1 MAGGDNIEGGKQVVS
16 ALHSIPFGNII
27 GGPLAACVHA
37 QAEASQTTLNFIRGF
52 TMADS
57 GIDVD
62 GAEPVTVTFSFVM
75 NGVPTLMTLPLMTLV
90 PIPYMRIEHVN
101 LSFTADITA
110 CSNEKME
117 ARYASEGYKRTEEN
131 EKSVSVQSKMGIHVR
146 ATTSDMP
153 SGMARMLDFFAN
165 NLIIQ
170 EALTAQEVSDM
181 RLEAARQRAIRR
193 NDEAEKAR
201 IEAQQA
207 QEKARREAQE
217 KARREEQ
224 EKRQLHRQIA
234 LLIRDL
240 KYKKETEEARRLYEE
255 RQAKLAEAAKEAR
268 NKRLEQLKESAGRTS
283 SLLGGKVRPGGRGKG
298 TTLGVYVSQTVKE
311 QVKELQEK
319 LKHQQEEEE
328 RQRQAEEAKKQEAE
342 KPSAPQDQSAGSTS
356 SATSG
361 RVYPN
366 GKGSFMGD
374 SSGSSS
380 TGSNTSTGSSGR
392 VYPNGKGAF
401 MDASSGSSSTGS
413 STSSGTSGRVYPNR
427 RGTILDTPN
436 DSSSS
441 STPTRAY
448 PSGKGA
454 FMDSSSSSSTSS
466 GSSSATGSSSSSSTP
481 TRAYP
486 SGKGA
491 FMDSSSTSST
501 SPGSSSAT
509 GSSSSSST
517 PTRAYPSGKGAFM
530 DSSNSSSTTGSSS
543 SGTSSGSST
552 VGSSSSSSTPN
563 RAYPKGK
570 GAYLG
575 ASARSYLAGMG
586 AAAAPK
592 AGSDDKDAKP
602 TEPQQTDAQQVQ
614 AKKLAEQMRL
624 QGKKIMVGRNVRRKK

>member
-117 ARYASEGYKRTEEN
+117 ARYASEGYKRTEES

-170 EALTAQEVSDM
+170 ETLTAQEVSDM

-224 EKRQLHRQIA
+224 EKRQLHQQIA

-298 TTLGVYVSQTVKE
+298 TTLGVYFSQTAKE
-311 QVKELQEK
+311 QLKELQEK
-319 LKHQQEEEE
+319 FKHQQEEEE
-328 RQRQAEEAKKQEAE
+328 RRRQAEEAKKQKAE
-342 KPSAPQDQSAGSTS
+342 KPSAPHDQSAGSTS
-356 SATSG
+356 SATPG

-366 GKGSFMGD
+366 GKGSFMG
-374 SSGSSS
+374 
-380 TGSNTSTGSSGR
+380 
-392 VYPNGKGAF
+392 
-401 MDASSGSSSTGS
+401 ASSGSSSTGS
-413 STSSGTSGRVYPNR
+413 STSTGTPGRVYPNGKGSFMGASSGSSSTGSGTSSGTSGRAYPNR

-436 DSSSS
+436 DTSPS

-448 PSGKGA
+448 PNGKGA
-454 FMDSSSSSSTSS
+454 FMDTSNNSSTASSSSP
-466 GSSSATGSSSSSSTP
+466 SSTP
-481 TRAYP
+481 T
-486 SGKGA
+486 
-491 FMDSSSTSST
+491 
-501 SPGSSSAT
+501 
-509 GSSSSSST
+509 
-517 PTRAYPSGKGAFM
+517 
-530 DSSNSSSTTGSSS
+530 
-543 SGTSSGSST
+543 
-552 VGSSSSSSTPN
+552 

-602 TEPQQTDAQQVQ
+602 AESQQSESRPTRAQ
-614 AKKLAEQMRL
+614 LLRGQMPSL
-624 QGKKIMVGRNVRRKK
+624 GKKAINIRSLRKKK

>member
-1 MAGGDNIEGGKQVVS
+1 MAGGDNREGGKQVVS

-90 PIPYMRIEHVN
+90 PIPYMRIEHIN

-170 EALTAQEVSDM
+170 ETLTAQEVSDM

-298 TTLGVYVSQTVKE
+298 TTLGVYASQTVKE

-328 RQRQAEEAKKQEAE
+328 RRRQAEEAKKQETE
-342 KPSAPQDQSAGSTS
+342 KPSTPQDQSAGSTS

-366 GKGSFMGD
+366 GKGSYMGA

-380 TGSNTSTGSSGR
+380 TGSSTSTGSSGR
-392 VYPNGKGAF
+392 VYPNGKGSF
-401 MDASSGSSSTGS
+401 MGASSGSSSTGS

-454 FMDSSSSSSTSS
+454 FMDSSS
-466 GSSSATGSSSSSSTP
+466 
-481 TRAYP
+481 
-486 SGKGA
+486 
-491 FMDSSSTSST
+491 TSST
-501 SPGSSSAT
+501 SLGSSSAT

-586 AAAAPK
+586 AAAASK

-614 AKKLAEQMRL
+614 AKKLVEQMRL
-624 QGKKIMVGRNVRRKK
+624 QGKKIMVGRNIRRKK

>member
-117 ARYASEGYKRTEEN
+117 ARYASEGYKRTEES

-170 EALTAQEVSDM
+170 ETLTAQEVSDM

-207 QEKARREAQE
+207 QQAQEKARREAQE

-224 EKRQLHRQIA
+224 EKRQLHQQIA

-298 TTLGVYVSQTVKE
+298 STLGVYVSQTVKE

-328 RQRQAEEAKKQEAE
+328 RRRQAEEAKKQEAE

-356 SATSG
+356 SATPG

-366 GKGSFMGD
+366 GKGSFMG
-374 SSGSSS
+374 
-380 TGSNTSTGSSGR
+380 
-392 VYPNGKGAF
+392 
-401 MDASSGSSSTGS
+401 ASSGSSSTGS
-413 STSSGTSGRVYPNR
+413 STSSGTPGRAYPNR

-436 DSSSS
+436 DTSSS

-448 PSGKGA
+448 PNGKGA
-454 FMDSSSSSSTSS
+454 FMDTSNSSSTAS
-466 GSSSATGSSSSSSTP
+466 SSSSSSTP

-491 FMDSSSTSST
+491 FMDT
-501 SPGSSSAT
+501 
-509 GSSSSSST
+509 
-517 PTRAYPSGKGAFM
+517 
-530 DSSNSSSTTGSSS
+530 SNSSSTTGSSS

-602 TEPQQTDAQQVQ
+602 AESQQSESRPTRAQ
-614 AKKLAEQMRL
+614 LLRGQMPSL
-624 QGKKIMVGRNVRRKK
+624 GKKAINIRSLRKKK

>member
-117 ARYASEGYKRTEEN
+117 ARYASEGYKRTEES

-170 EALTAQEVSDM
+170 ETLTAQEVSDM

-224 EKRQLHRQIA
+224 EKRQLHQQIA

-283 SLLGGKVRPGGRGKG
+283 SLLGGNVRPGGRGKG
-298 TTLGVYVSQTVKE
+298 TTLGVYFSQTAKE

-319 LKHQQEEEE
+319 FKQQQEEEE
-328 RQRQAEEAKKQEAE
+328 RRRQAEEAKKQEAE
-342 KPSAPQDQSAGSTS
+342 KPSIPQDQSAGSTS
-356 SATSG
+356 SATPG

-366 GKGSFMGD
+366 GKGSFMG
-374 SSGSSS
+374 
-380 TGSNTSTGSSGR
+380 
-392 VYPNGKGAF
+392 
-401 MDASSGSSSTGS
+401 ASSGSSSTGS
-413 STSSGTSGRVYPNR
+413 STSSGTSGRAYPNR

-436 DSSSS
+436 DTSSS

-448 PSGKGA
+448 PNGKGA
-454 FMDSSSSSSTSS
+454 FMDTSNSSSTAS
-466 GSSSATGSSSSSSTP
+466 SSSSSSTP

-491 FMDSSSTSST
+491 FMDT
-501 SPGSSSAT
+501 
-509 GSSSSSST
+509 
-517 PTRAYPSGKGAFM
+517 
-530 DSSNSSSTTGSSS
+530 SNSSSTTGSSS

-552 VGSSSSSSTPN
+552 VGSSSSSSTPT

-592 AGSDDKDAKP
+592 AGSDDKDTKP
-602 TEPQQTDAQQVQ
+602 AESQQSESRPTRAQ
-614 AKKLAEQMRL
+614 LLRGQMPSL
-624 QGKKIMVGRNVRRKK
+624 GKKAINIRSLRKKK

>member
-90 PIPYMRIEHVN
+90 PIPYMRIEHIN

-117 ARYASEGYKRTEEN
+117 ARYASEGYKRTEES

-170 EALTAQEVSDM
+170 ETLTAQEVSDM

-240 KYKKETEEARRLYEE
+240 KYKKETEEARRLDEE
-255 RQAKLAEAAKEAR
+255 RLAKLAEAAKEAR
-268 NKRLEQLKESAGRTS
+268 NKRLEQLKESPGRTS

-356 SATSG
+356 SATSS

-366 GKGSFMGD
+366 GKGSFMG
-374 SSGSSS
+374 
-380 TGSNTSTGSSGR
+380 
-392 VYPNGKGAF
+392 A
-401 MDASSGSSSTGS
+401 STGS

-454 FMDSSSSSSTSS
+454 FMDSSSTSSTSS
-466 GSSSATGSSSSSSTP
+466 GSSSTTGSSSSSSTP
-481 TRAYP
+481 N
-486 SGKGA
+486 
-491 FMDSSSTSST
+491 
-501 SPGSSSAT
+501 
-509 GSSSSSST
+509 
-517 PTRAYPSGKGAFM
+517 RAYPSGKGAFM

-552 VGSSSSSSTPN
+552 VGSSSSSSTPT

-602 TEPQQTDAQQVQ
+602 TESQQSESRPTRAQ
-614 AKKLAEQMRL
+614 LLRGQMPSL
-624 QGKKIMVGRNVRRKK
+624 GKKAINIRSLRKKK

>member
-16 ALHSIPFGNII
+16 ALHSMPFGNII

-117 ARYASEGYKRTEEN
+117 ARYASEGYKRTEES

-170 EALTAQEVSDM
+170 ETLTAQEVSDM

-240 KYKKETEEARRLYEE
+240 KYKKETEEARRLNEE

-328 RQRQAEEAKKQEAE
+328 RRRQAEEAKKQETE
-342 KPSAPQDQSAGSTS
+342 KPSTPQDQSAGSTS

-366 GKGSFMGD
+366 GKGSYMGA

-380 TGSNTSTGSSGR
+380 TGSSTSTGSSGR
-392 VYPNGKGAF
+392 VYPNGKGSF
-401 MDASSGSSSTGS
+401 MGASSGSSSTGS

-436 DSSSS
+436 DTSSS

-448 PSGKGA
+448 PNGKGA
-454 FMDSSSSSSTSS
+454 FMDTSNSSSTAS
-466 GSSSATGSSSSSSTP
+466 SSSSSSTP
-481 TRAYP
+481 NRAYP
-486 SGKGA
+486 NGKGA
-491 FMDSSSTSST
+491 FMDT
-501 SPGSSSAT
+501 
-509 GSSSSSST
+509 
-517 PTRAYPSGKGAFM
+517 
-530 DSSNSSSTTGSSS
+530 SNSSSTASSS
-543 SGTSSGSST
+543 SP
-552 VGSSSSSSTPN
+552 SSTPN

-586 AAAAPK
+586 AAAASK

-614 AKKLAEQMRL
+614 AKKLVEQMRL

>member
-90 PIPYMRIEHVN
+90 PIPYMRIEHIN

-117 ARYASEGYKRTEEN
+117 ARYASEGYKRTEES

-170 EALTAQEVSDM
+170 ETLTAQEVSDM

-240 KYKKETEEARRLYEE
+240 KYKKETEEA
-255 RQAKLAEAAKEAR
+255 
-268 NKRLEQLKESAGRTS
+268 
-283 SLLGGKVRPGGRGKG
+283 
-298 TTLGVYVSQTVKE
+298 
-311 QVKELQEK
+311 
-319 LKHQQEEEE
+319 
-328 RQRQAEEAKKQEAE
+328 
-342 KPSAPQDQSAGSTS
+342 SAPQDQSAGSTSSATPGRVYPNGKGSYMGASSGSSSTGSTS

-374 SSGSSS
+374 
-380 TGSNTSTGSSGR
+380 
-392 VYPNGKGAF
+392 
-401 MDASSGSSSTGS
+401 SSGSSSTGS

-454 FMDSSSSSSTSS
+454 FMDSSSTSSTAS
-466 GSSSATGSSSSSSTP
+466 SSSSSSTP

-486 SGKGA
+486 KGKGA
-491 FMDSSSTSST
+491 FMDTSNSSSTAS
-501 SPGSSSAT
+501 
-509 GSSSSSST
+509 SSSSSST
-517 PTRAYPSGKGAFM
+517 PT
-530 DSSNSSSTTGSSS
+530 
-543 SGTSSGSST
+543 
-552 VGSSSSSSTPN
+552 

-586 AAAAPK
+586 AAAASK
-592 AGSDDKDAKP
+592 AGSDDKDAKSAESQQNESQP
-602 TEPQQTDAQQVQ
+602 TRAQ
-614 AKKLAEQMRL
+614 LLRGQMPSL
-624 QGKKIMVGRNVRRKK
+624 GKKAINIRSLRKKK

>member
-117 ARYASEGYKRTEEN
+117 ARYASEGYKRTEES

-170 EALTAQEVSDM
+170 ETLTAQEVSDM

-224 EKRQLHRQIA
+224 EKRQLHQQIA

-328 RQRQAEEAKKQEAE
+328 RRRQAEEAKKQEAE

-356 SATSG
+356 SATPG

-366 GKGSFMGD
+366 GKGSFMG
-374 SSGSSS
+374 
-380 TGSNTSTGSSGR
+380 
-392 VYPNGKGAF
+392 
-401 MDASSGSSSTGS
+401 ASSGSSSTGS
-413 STSSGTSGRVYPNR
+413 STSTGTSGRAYPNR

-436 DSSSS
+436 DTSSS

-448 PSGKGA
+448 PNGKGA
-454 FMDSSSSSSTSS
+454 FMDTSNSSSTAS
-466 GSSSATGSSSSSSTP
+466 SSSSSSTP

-486 SGKGA
+486 NGKGA
-491 FMDSSSTSST
+491 FMDT
-501 SPGSSSAT
+501 
-509 GSSSSSST
+509 
-517 PTRAYPSGKGAFM
+517 
-530 DSSNSSSTTGSSS
+530 SNSSSTASSS
-543 SGTSSGSST
+543 SP
-552 VGSSSSSSTPN
+552 SSTPT

-602 TEPQQTDAQQVQ
+602 AESQQSESRPTRAQ
-614 AKKLAEQMRL
+614 LLRGQMPSL
-624 QGKKIMVGRNVRRKK
+624 GKKAINIRSLRKKK

>member
-117 ARYASEGYKRTEEN
+117 ARYASEGYKRTEES

-170 EALTAQEVSDM
+170 ETLTAQEVSDM

-224 EKRQLHRQIA
+224 EKRQLHQQIA

-298 TTLGVYVSQTVKE
+298 TTLGVYFSQTAKE

-319 LKHQQEEEE
+319 FKQQQEEEE
-328 RQRQAEEAKKQEAE
+328 RRRQAEEAKKQETE
-342 KPSAPQDQSAGSTS
+342 KPSTPQDQSAGSTS
-356 SATSG
+356 SATPG

-366 GKGSFMGD
+366 GKGSFMG
-374 SSGSSS
+374 
-380 TGSNTSTGSSGR
+380 
-392 VYPNGKGAF
+392 
-401 MDASSGSSSTGS
+401 ASSGSSSTGS
-413 STSSGTSGRVYPNR
+413 STSSGTWGRAYPNR

-436 DSSSS
+436 DTSSS
-441 STPTRAY
+441 STPTRAYPNGKGAFMDTSNSSSTASSSSPSSTPNRAY

-454 FMDSSSSSSTSS
+454 FMDTSN
-466 GSSSATGSSSSSSTP
+466 SSSAT
-481 TRAYP
+481 
-486 SGKGA
+486 
-491 FMDSSSTSST
+491 
-501 SPGSSSAT
+501 
-509 GSSSSSST
+509 
-517 PTRAYPSGKGAFM
+517 
-530 DSSNSSSTTGSSS
+530 
-543 SGTSSGSST
+543 
-552 VGSSSSSSTPN
+552 GSSSSSSTPN

-592 AGSDDKDAKP
+592 TGSDDKDAKP
-602 TEPQQTDAQQVQ
+602 AESQQSESRPTRAQ
-614 AKKLAEQMRL
+614 LLRGQMPSL
-624 QGKKIMVGRNVRRKK
+624 GKKAINIRSLRKKK

>member
-117 ARYASEGYKRTEEN
+117 ARYASEGYKRTEES

-170 EALTAQEVSDM
+170 ETLTAQEVSDM

-224 EKRQLHRQIA
+224 EKRQLHQQIA

-298 TTLGVYVSQTVKE
+298 TTLGVYFSQTAKE

-319 LKHQQEEEE
+319 FKQQQEEEE
-328 RQRQAEEAKKQEAE
+328 RRRQAEEAKKQEAE
-342 KPSAPQDQSAGSTS
+342 KPSTPQDQSAGSTS
-356 SATSG
+356 SATPG

-366 GKGSFMGD
+366 GKGSFMG
-374 SSGSSS
+374 
-380 TGSNTSTGSSGR
+380 
-392 VYPNGKGAF
+392 
-401 MDASSGSSSTGS
+401 ASSGSSSTGS
-413 STSSGTSGRVYPNR
+413 STSSGTPGRAYPNR

-436 DSSSS
+436 DTSSS

-448 PSGKGA
+448 PNGKGA
-454 FMDSSSSSSTSS
+454 FMDTSNSSSTSS
-466 GSSSATGSSSSSSTP
+466 SSSSSSTP

-486 SGKGA
+486 NGKGA
-491 FMDSSSTSST
+491 FMDT
-501 SPGSSSAT
+501 
-509 GSSSSSST
+509 
-517 PTRAYPSGKGAFM
+517 
-530 DSSNSSSTTGSSS
+530 SNSSSTA
-543 SGTSSGSST
+543 SGSSP
-552 VGSSSSSSTPN
+552 SSTPN

-602 TEPQQTDAQQVQ
+602 AESQQSESRPTRAQ
-614 AKKLAEQMRL
+614 LLRGQMPSL
-624 QGKKIMVGRNVRRKK
+624 GKKAINIRSLRKKK

>member
-37 QAEASQTTLNFIRGF
+37 QVEASQTTLNFIRGF

-90 PIPYMRIEHVN
+90 PIPYMRIEHIN

-117 ARYASEGYKRTEEN
+117 ARYASEGYKRTEES

-170 EALTAQEVSDM
+170 ETLTAQEVSDM

-298 TTLGVYVSQTVKE
+298 TTLGVYASQTVKE

-328 RQRQAEEAKKQEAE
+328 RRRQAEEAKKQETE
-342 KPSAPQDQSAGSTS
+342 KPSTPQDQSAGSTS

-366 GKGSFMGD
+366 GKGSYMG
-374 SSGSSS
+374 
-380 TGSNTSTGSSGR
+380 
-392 VYPNGKGAF
+392 
-401 MDASSGSSSTGS
+401 ASSGSSSTGS

-454 FMDSSSSSSTSS
+454 FMDSSS
-466 GSSSATGSSSSSSTP
+466 
-481 TRAYP
+481 
-486 SGKGA
+486 
-491 FMDSSSTSST
+491 TSST
-501 SPGSSSAT
+501 SLGSSSAT

-586 AAAAPK
+586 AAAASK

-614 AKKLAEQMRL
+614 AKKLVEQMRL

>member
-117 ARYASEGYKRTEEN
+117 ARYASEGYKRTEER
-131 EKSVSVQSKMGIHVR
+131 EKSVSVQSNMGMHVR

-170 EALTAQEVSDM
+170 ETLTAQEVSDM

-224 EKRQLHRQIA
+224 EKRQLHQQIA

-298 TTLGVYVSQTVKE
+298 STLGVYVSQTVKE

-328 RQRQAEEAKKQEAE
+328 RRRQAEEAKKQEAE

-356 SATSG
+356 SATPG
-361 RVYPN
+361 R
-366 GKGSFMGD
+366 
-374 SSGSSS
+374 
-380 TGSNTSTGSSGR
+380 
-392 VYPNGKGAF
+392 A
-401 MDASSGSSSTGS
+401 
-413 STSSGTSGRVYPNR
+413 YPNR

-436 DSSSS
+436 DTSSS

-448 PSGKGA
+448 PNGKGA
-454 FMDSSSSSSTSS
+454 FMDTSNSSSTAS
-466 GSSSATGSSSSSSTP
+466 SSSSSSTP
-481 TRAYP
+481 T
-486 SGKGA
+486 
-491 FMDSSSTSST
+491 
-501 SPGSSSAT
+501 
-509 GSSSSSST
+509 
-517 PTRAYPSGKGAFM
+517 
-530 DSSNSSSTTGSSS
+530 
-543 SGTSSGSST
+543 
-552 VGSSSSSSTPN
+552 

-602 TEPQQTDAQQVQ
+602 AESQQSESRPTRAQ
-614 AKKLAEQMRL
+614 LLRGQMPSL
-624 QGKKIMVGRNVRRKK
+624 GKKAINIRSLRKKK

>member
-110 CSNEKME
+110 CSDEKME
-117 ARYASEGYKRTEEN
+117 ARYASEGYKRTEES

-170 EALTAQEVSDM
+170 ETLTAQEVSDM

-224 EKRQLHRQIA
+224 EKRQQRQQIA

-328 RQRQAEEAKKQEAE
+328 RRRQAEEAKKQEAE

-356 SATSG
+356 SATPG

-366 GKGSFMGD
+366 GKGSFMG
-374 SSGSSS
+374 
-380 TGSNTSTGSSGR
+380 
-392 VYPNGKGAF
+392 
-401 MDASSGSSSTGS
+401 ASSGSSSTGS
-413 STSSGTSGRVYPNR
+413 STSSGTPGRAYPNR

-436 DSSSS
+436 DTSSS
-441 STPTRAY
+441 STPTRAYPNGKGAFMDTSNSSSTASSSSPSSTPNRAY

-454 FMDSSSSSSTSS
+454 FMDT
-466 GSSSATGSSSSSSTP
+466 
-481 TRAYP
+481 
-486 SGKGA
+486 
-491 FMDSSSTSST
+491 
-501 SPGSSSAT
+501 
-509 GSSSSSST
+509 
-517 PTRAYPSGKGAFM
+517 
-530 DSSNSSSTTGSSS
+530 SNSSSTMGSSS

-552 VGSSSSSSTPN
+552 VGSSSPSSTPT

-602 TEPQQTDAQQVQ
+602 AESQQSESRPTRAQ
-614 AKKLAEQMRL
+614 LLRGQMPSL
-624 QGKKIMVGRNVRRKK
+624 GKKAINIRSLRKKK

>member
-90 PIPYMRIEHVN
+90 PIPYMRIEHIN

-117 ARYASEGYKRTEEN
+117 ARYASEGYKRTEES

-170 EALTAQEVSDM
+170 ETLTAQEVSDM

-240 KYKKETEEARRLYEE
+240 KYKKETEEA
-255 RQAKLAEAAKEAR
+255 
-268 NKRLEQLKESAGRTS
+268 
-283 SLLGGKVRPGGRGKG
+283 
-298 TTLGVYVSQTVKE
+298 
-311 QVKELQEK
+311 
-319 LKHQQEEEE
+319 
-328 RQRQAEEAKKQEAE
+328 
-342 KPSAPQDQSAGSTS
+342 SAPQDQSAGSTS
-356 SATSG
+356 SATPGRVYPNGKGSFMGASGGSSSTGSSTSTGTPGRVYPNGKGSFMGDSSGSSSTGSSTSTGSSG

-380 TGSNTSTGSSGR
+380 TGSSTSTVSSGRVYPNGKGSYMGASSGSSSTGSSTSTGSSGR
-392 VYPNGKGAF
+392 VYPNGKGSF
-401 MDASSGSSSTGS
+401 MGASSGSSSTGS

-427 RGTILDTPN
+427 RGTIQDTPN

-448 PSGKGA
+448 PNGKGA
-454 FMDSSSSSSTSS
+454 FMDTSNSSSTAS
-466 GSSSATGSSSSSSTP
+466 SSSSSSTP
-481 TRAYP
+481 T
-486 SGKGA
+486 
-491 FMDSSSTSST
+491 
-501 SPGSSSAT
+501 
-509 GSSSSSST
+509 
-517 PTRAYPSGKGAFM
+517 
-530 DSSNSSSTTGSSS
+530 
-543 SGTSSGSST
+543 
-552 VGSSSSSSTPN
+552 

-602 TEPQQTDAQQVQ
+602 TESQQSESRPTRAQ
-614 AKKLAEQMRL
+614 LLRGQMPSL
-624 QGKKIMVGRNVRRKK
+624 GKKAINIRSLRKKK

>member
-90 PIPYMRIEHVN
+90 PIPYMRIEHIN

-170 EALTAQEVSDM
+170 ETLTAQEVSDM

-240 KYKKETEEARRLYEE
+240 KYKKETEEARRLDEE

-268 NKRLEQLKESAGRTS
+268 NKRLEQLKESTGRTS

-298 TTLGVYVSQTVKE
+298 TTLGVYASQTLKE

-328 RQRQAEEAKKQEAE
+328 RRRQAEEAKKQEAE
-342 KPSAPQDQSAGSTS
+342 KPSTPHDQSAGSTS
-356 SATSG
+356 SATPG

-366 GKGSFMGD
+366 GKGSFMG
-374 SSGSSS
+374 
-380 TGSNTSTGSSGR
+380 
-392 VYPNGKGAF
+392 
-401 MDASSGSSSTGS
+401 ASSGSSSTGS
-413 STSSGTSGRVYPNR
+413 STSTGTSGRVYPNR

-441 STPTRAY
+441 STPN
-448 PSGKGA
+448 
-454 FMDSSSSSSTSS
+454 
-466 GSSSATGSSSSSSTP
+466 
-481 TRAYP
+481 RAYP

-501 SPGSSSAT
+501 SSGSSSTT

-517 PTRAYPSGKGAFM
+517 PTRAYPKGKGAFM
-530 DSSNSSSTTGSSS
+530 DSSSSSSTTGRSS

-586 AAAAPK
+586 AAAASK

-602 TEPQQTDAQQVQ
+602 AESQQSESQPTRAQ
-614 AKKLAEQMRL
+614 LLRGQMPSL
-624 QGKKIMVGRNVRRKK
+624 GKKAINIRSLRKKK

>member
-75 NGVPTLMTLPLMTLV
+75 NGVPTLMTLPLMSLV

-117 ARYASEGYKRTEEN
+117 ARYASEGYKRTEES

-170 EALTAQEVSDM
+170 ETLTAQEVSDM

-224 EKRQLHRQIA
+224 EMRQLHRQIA

-240 KYKKETEEARRLYEE
+240 KYKKETEEARRLDEE
-255 RQAKLAEAAKEAR
+255 RQAKLAEADKEAR

-328 RQRQAEEAKKQEAE
+328 RRRQTEEAKKQEAE
-342 KPSAPQDQSAGSTS
+342 KPSTPQDQSAGSTS
-356 SATSG
+356 SATPG

-366 GKGSFMGD
+366 GKGSFMG
-374 SSGSSS
+374 
-380 TGSNTSTGSSGR
+380 
-392 VYPNGKGAF
+392 
-401 MDASSGSSSTGS
+401 ASSGSSSTGS
-413 STSSGTSGRVYPNR
+413 STSSGTPGRVYPNGKGSFMGASSGSSSTGRSTSSGTPGRVYPNR

-436 DSSSS
+436 DTSSS

-448 PSGKGA
+448 PNGKGA
-454 FMDSSSSSSTSS
+454 FMDTSNSSSTAS
-466 GSSSATGSSSSSSTP
+466 SSSSSSTP
-481 TRAYP
+481 T
-486 SGKGA
+486 
-491 FMDSSSTSST
+491 
-501 SPGSSSAT
+501 
-509 GSSSSSST
+509 
-517 PTRAYPSGKGAFM
+517 
-530 DSSNSSSTTGSSS
+530 
-543 SGTSSGSST
+543 
-552 VGSSSSSSTPN
+552 

-586 AAAAPK
+586 AAAASK
-592 AGSDDKDAKP
+592 AGSDDKDTKP

-614 AKKLAEQMRL
+614 AKKLVEQMRL

>member
-117 ARYASEGYKRTEEN
+117 ARYASEGYKRTEES

-170 EALTAQEVSDM
+170 ETLTAQEVSDM

-224 EKRQLHRQIA
+224 EKRQLHQQIA

-298 TTLGVYVSQTVKE
+298 TTLGAYVSQTVKE

-319 LKHQQEEEE
+319 FKHQQEEEE
-328 RQRQAEEAKKQEAE
+328 RRRQAEEAKKQEAE
-342 KPSAPQDQSAGSTS
+342 TPSAPQDQSAGSTS
-356 SATSG
+356 SATPG

-366 GKGSFMGD
+366 GKGSFMG
-374 SSGSSS
+374 
-380 TGSNTSTGSSGR
+380 
-392 VYPNGKGAF
+392 
-401 MDASSGSSSTGS
+401 ASSGSSSTGS
-413 STSSGTSGRVYPNR
+413 STSSGTSGRAYPNR

-436 DSSSS
+436 DTSSS

-448 PSGKGA
+448 PNGKGA
-454 FMDSSSSSSTSS
+454 FMDTSNSSSTASSSSSSSTS
-466 GSSSATGSSSSSSTP
+466 

-486 SGKGA
+486 NGKGA
-491 FMDSSSTSST
+491 FMDT
-501 SPGSSSAT
+501 
-509 GSSSSSST
+509 
-517 PTRAYPSGKGAFM
+517 
-530 DSSNSSSTTGSSS
+530 SNSSSTTGSSS

-602 TEPQQTDAQQVQ
+602 AESQQSESRPTRAQLQRG
-614 AKKLAEQMRL
+614 QMPSL
-624 QGKKIMVGRNVRRKK
+624 GKKAINIRSLRKKK

>member
-117 ARYASEGYKRTEEN
+117 ARYASEGYKRTEES

-170 EALTAQEVSDM
+170 ETLTAQEVSDM

-240 KYKKETEEARRLYEE
+240 KYKKETEEA
-255 RQAKLAEAAKEAR
+255 
-268 NKRLEQLKESAGRTS
+268 
-283 SLLGGKVRPGGRGKG
+283 
-298 TTLGVYVSQTVKE
+298 
-311 QVKELQEK
+311 
-319 LKHQQEEEE
+319 
-328 RQRQAEEAKKQEAE
+328 
-342 KPSAPQDQSAGSTS
+342 SAPQDQSAGSTS
-356 SATSG
+356 SATPGRVYPNDKGFFMGASGGSSSTGSSTSTGTPG

-380 TGSNTSTGSSGR
+380 TGSSTSTGSSSRVYPNGKGSYMGASSGSSSTGSSTSTGSSGR
-392 VYPNGKGAF
+392 VYPNGKGSF
-401 MDASSGSSSTGS
+401 MGASSGSSSTGS
-413 STSSGTSGRVYPNR
+413 STSTGTPGRVYPNR
-427 RGTILDTPN
+427 RGTILGTPN
-436 DSSSS
+436 D
-441 STPTRAY
+441 
-448 PSGKGA
+448 
-454 FMDSSSSSSTSS
+454 
-466 GSSSATGSSSSSSTP
+466 SSSSSTP

-501 SPGSSSAT
+501 SSGSSSTT

-517 PTRAYPSGKGAFM
+517 PTRAYPRGKGAFM
-530 DSSNSSSTTGSSS
+530 DTSNSSSTAS
-543 SGTSSGSST
+543 
-552 VGSSSSSSTPN
+552 SSSSSSTPT

-602 TEPQQTDAQQVQ
+602 TESQQSESRPTRAQ
-614 AKKLAEQMRL
+614 LLRGQMPSL
-624 QGKKIMVGRNVRRKK
+624 GKKAINIRSLRKKK

>member
-170 EALTAQEVSDM
+170 ETLTAQEVSDM

-240 KYKKETEEARRLYEE
+240 KYKKETEEA
-255 RQAKLAEAAKEAR
+255 
-268 NKRLEQLKESAGRTS
+268 
-283 SLLGGKVRPGGRGKG
+283 
-298 TTLGVYVSQTVKE
+298 
-311 QVKELQEK
+311 
-319 LKHQQEEEE
+319 
-328 RQRQAEEAKKQEAE
+328 
-342 KPSAPQDQSAGSTS
+342 SAPQDQSAGSTS
-356 SATSG
+356 SATPGRVYPNGKGSYMGASSGSSSTGSTSSATSGRVYPNGKGSFMGASSGSSSTGSSTSTGTPG

-380 TGSNTSTGSSGR
+380 TGSSTSTGSSSR
-392 VYPNGKGAF
+392 VYPNGKGSF
-401 MDASSGSSSTGS
+401 MGASGGSSSTGS

-448 PSGKGA
+448 PNGKGA
-454 FMDSSSSSSTSS
+454 FMDSSSTSSTSS

-501 SPGSSSAT
+501 S
-509 GSSSSSST
+509 
-517 PTRAYPSGKGAFM
+517 SG
-530 DSSNSSSTTGSSS
+530 SSSTT
-543 SGTSSGSST
+543 
-552 VGSSSSSSTPN
+552 GSSSSSSTPN

-575 ASARSYLAGMG
+575 ASARSYLASMG

-614 AKKLAEQMRL
+614 AKKLVEQMRL
-624 QGKKIMVGRNVRRKK
+624 QGKKIMIGRNVRRKK

>member
-110 CSNEKME
+110 CSDEKME
-117 ARYASEGYKRTEEN
+117 ARYASEGYKRTEES

-170 EALTAQEVSDM
+170 ETLTAQEVSDM

-224 EKRQLHRQIA
+224 EKRQLHQQIA

-298 TTLGVYVSQTVKE
+298 TTLGVYASQTVKE

-319 LKHQQEEEE
+319 FKQQQEEEE
-328 RQRQAEEAKKQEAE
+328 RRRQAEEAKKQEAE

-356 SATSG
+356 SATPG

-366 GKGSFMGD
+366 GKGSFMG
-374 SSGSSS
+374 
-380 TGSNTSTGSSGR
+380 
-392 VYPNGKGAF
+392 
-401 MDASSGSSSTGS
+401 ASSGSSSTGS
-413 STSSGTSGRVYPNR
+413 STSSGTPGRAYPNR

-436 DSSSS
+436 DTSSS

-448 PSGKGA
+448 PNGKGA
-454 FMDSSSSSSTSS
+454 FMDTSNSSSTASSSSPSSTPNRAYPNGKGAFMDTSNS
-466 GSSSATGSSSSSSTP
+466 PSTASSSSSSSTP
-481 TRAYP
+481 T
-486 SGKGA
+486 
-491 FMDSSSTSST
+491 
-501 SPGSSSAT
+501 
-509 GSSSSSST
+509 
-517 PTRAYPSGKGAFM
+517 
-530 DSSNSSSTTGSSS
+530 
-543 SGTSSGSST
+543 
-552 VGSSSSSSTPN
+552 

-602 TEPQQTDAQQVQ
+602 AESQQSESRPTRAQ
-614 AKKLAEQMRL
+614 LLRGQMPSL
-624 QGKKIMVGRNVRRKK
+624 GKKAINIRSLRKKK

>member
-90 PIPYMRIEHVN
+90 PIPYMRIEHIN

-117 ARYASEGYKRTEEN
+117 ARYASEGYKRTEES

-170 EALTAQEVSDM
+170 ETLTAQEVSDM

-240 KYKKETEEARRLYEE
+240 KYKKETEEA
-255 RQAKLAEAAKEAR
+255 
-268 NKRLEQLKESAGRTS
+268 
-283 SLLGGKVRPGGRGKG
+283 
-298 TTLGVYVSQTVKE
+298 
-311 QVKELQEK
+311 
-319 LKHQQEEEE
+319 
-328 RQRQAEEAKKQEAE
+328 
-342 KPSAPQDQSAGSTS
+342 SAPQDQSAGSTS
-356 SATSG
+356 SATPGRVYPNGKGSFMGASGGSSSTGSSTSTGTPG

-380 TGSNTSTGSSGR
+380 TGSSTSTGSSGR
-392 VYPNGKGAF
+392 VYPNGKGSF
-401 MDASSGSSSTGS
+401 MGASSGSSSTGS

-427 RGTILDTPN
+427 RGTIQDTPN

-448 PSGKGA
+448 PNGKGA
-454 FMDSSSSSSTSS
+454 FMDTSNSSSTAS
-466 GSSSATGSSSSSSTP
+466 SSSSSSTP
-481 TRAYP
+481 T
-486 SGKGA
+486 
-491 FMDSSSTSST
+491 
-501 SPGSSSAT
+501 
-509 GSSSSSST
+509 
-517 PTRAYPSGKGAFM
+517 
-530 DSSNSSSTTGSSS
+530 
-543 SGTSSGSST
+543 
-552 VGSSSSSSTPN
+552 

-602 TEPQQTDAQQVQ
+602 TESQQSESRPTRAQ
-614 AKKLAEQMRL
+614 LLRGQMPSL
-624 QGKKIMVGRNVRRKK
+624 GKKAINIRSLRKKK

>member
-101 LSFTADITA
+101 LSFTADITT

-117 ARYASEGYKRTEEN
+117 ARYASEGYKRTEES

-170 EALTAQEVSDM
+170 ETLTAQEVSDM

-217 KARREEQ
+217 KACREEQ
-224 EKRQLHRQIA
+224 EKRQLHQQIA

-298 TTLGVYVSQTVKE
+298 TTLGVYFSQTAKE

-328 RQRQAEEAKKQEAE
+328 RRRQAEEAKKQEAE

-356 SATSG
+356 SATPG

-366 GKGSFMGD
+366 GKGSFMG
-374 SSGSSS
+374 
-380 TGSNTSTGSSGR
+380 T
-392 VYPNGKGAF
+392 
-401 MDASSGSSSTGS
+401 SSGSSSTGS
-413 STSSGTSGRVYPNR
+413 STSTGTPGRVYPNGKGSFMGASSGSSSTDRSTSSGTPGRAYPNR
-427 RGTILDTPN
+427 RGTILDTPS
-436 DSSSS
+436 DTSSS

-448 PSGKGA
+448 PNGKGA
-454 FMDSSSSSSTSS
+454 FMDT
-466 GSSSATGSSSSSSTP
+466 
-481 TRAYP
+481 
-486 SGKGA
+486 
-491 FMDSSSTSST
+491 
-501 SPGSSSAT
+501 
-509 GSSSSSST
+509 
-517 PTRAYPSGKGAFM
+517 
-530 DSSNSSSTTGSSS
+530 SNSSSTASSS
-543 SGTSSGSST
+543 SP
-552 VGSSSSSSTPN
+552 SSTPT

-602 TEPQQTDAQQVQ
+602 AESQQSESRPTRAQ
-614 AKKLAEQMRL
+614 LLRGQMPSL
-624 QGKKIMVGRNVRRKK
+624 GKKAINIRSLRKKK

>member
-16 ALHSIPFGNII
+16 ALHSMPFGNII

-117 ARYASEGYKRTEEN
+117 ARYASEGYKRTEES

-170 EALTAQEVSDM
+170 ETLTAQEVSDM

-240 KYKKETEEARRLYEE
+240 KYKKETEEARRLNEE

-328 RQRQAEEAKKQEAE
+328 RRRQAEEAKKQETE
-342 KPSAPQDQSAGSTS
+342 KPSTPQDQSAGSTS

-366 GKGSFMGD
+366 GKGSYMG
-374 SSGSSS
+374 
-380 TGSNTSTGSSGR
+380 
-392 VYPNGKGAF
+392 
-401 MDASSGSSSTGS
+401 ASSGSSSTGS

-436 DSSSS
+436 DTSSS

-448 PSGKGA
+448 PNGKGA
-454 FMDSSSSSSTSS
+454 FMDTSNSSSTAS
-466 GSSSATGSSSSSSTP
+466 SSSSSSTP
-481 TRAYP
+481 NRAYP
-486 SGKGA
+486 NGKGA
-491 FMDSSSTSST
+491 FMDT
-501 SPGSSSAT
+501 
-509 GSSSSSST
+509 
-517 PTRAYPSGKGAFM
+517 
-530 DSSNSSSTTGSSS
+530 SNSSSTASSS
-543 SGTSSGSST
+543 SP
-552 VGSSSSSSTPN
+552 SSTPN

-586 AAAAPK
+586 AAAASK

-614 AKKLAEQMRL
+614 AKKLVEQMRL

>member
-117 ARYASEGYKRTEEN
+117 ARYASEGYKRTEES

-170 EALTAQEVSDM
+170 ETLTAQEVSDM

-224 EKRQLHRQIA
+224 EKRQLHQQIA

-298 TTLGVYVSQTVKE
+298 TTLGVYFSQTAKE

-319 LKHQQEEEE
+319 FKQQQEEEE
-328 RQRQAEEAKKQEAE
+328 RRRQAEEAKKQEAE
-342 KPSAPQDQSAGSTS
+342 KPSAPHDQSAGSTS
-356 SATSG
+356 SATPG

-366 GKGSFMGD
+366 GKGSFMG
-374 SSGSSS
+374 
-380 TGSNTSTGSSGR
+380 
-392 VYPNGKGAF
+392 
-401 MDASSGSSSTGS
+401 ASSGSSSTGS
-413 STSSGTSGRVYPNR
+413 GTSSGTSGRAYPNR

-436 DSSSS
+436 DTSSS

-448 PSGKGA
+448 PNGKGA
-454 FMDSSSSSSTSS
+454 FMDTSNSSSTAS
-466 GSSSATGSSSSSSTP
+466 SSSSSSTP

-486 SGKGA
+486 NGKGA
-491 FMDSSSTSST
+491 FMDT
-501 SPGSSSAT
+501 
-509 GSSSSSST
+509 
-517 PTRAYPSGKGAFM
+517 
-530 DSSNSSSTTGSSS
+530 SNSSSTASSS
-543 SGTSSGSST
+543 SP
-552 VGSSSSSSTPN
+552 SSTPT

-602 TEPQQTDAQQVQ
+602 AESQQSESRPTRTQ
-614 AKKLAEQMRL
+614 LLRGQMPSL
-624 QGKKIMVGRNVRRKK
+624 GKKAINIRSLRKKK

>member
-117 ARYASEGYKRTEEN
+117 ARYASEGYKRTEES

-170 EALTAQEVSDM
+170 ETLTAQEVSDM

-224 EKRQLHRQIA
+224 EKRQLHQQIA

-298 TTLGVYVSQTVKE
+298 TTLGVYFSQTAKE

-319 LKHQQEEEE
+319 FKQQQEEEK
-328 RQRQAEEAKKQEAE
+328 RRRQAEEAKKQEAE

-356 SATSG
+356 SATPG

-366 GKGSFMGD
+366 GKGSFMG
-374 SSGSSS
+374 
-380 TGSNTSTGSSGR
+380 
-392 VYPNGKGAF
+392 
-401 MDASSGSSSTGS
+401 ASSGSSSTGS
-413 STSSGTSGRVYPNR
+413 STSTGTPGRAYPNR

-436 DSSSS
+436 DTSSS

-448 PSGKGA
+448 PNGKGA
-454 FMDSSSSSSTSS
+454 FMDTSNSSSTAS
-466 GSSSATGSSSSSSTP
+466 SSSSSSTP

-486 SGKGA
+486 NGKGA
-491 FMDSSSTSST
+491 FMDTSNSSSTASN
-501 SPGSSSAT
+501 
-509 GSSSSSST
+509 SSSSST
-517 PTRAYPSGKGAFM
+517 PT
-530 DSSNSSSTTGSSS
+530 
-543 SGTSSGSST
+543 
-552 VGSSSSSSTPN
+552 

-602 TEPQQTDAQQVQ
+602 AESQQSESRPTRAQ
-614 AKKLAEQMRL
+614 LLRGQMPSL
-624 QGKKIMVGRNVRRKK
+624 GKKAINIRSLRKKK

>member
-110 CSNEKME
+110 CSDEKME
-117 ARYASEGYKRTEEN
+117 ARYASEGYKRTEES

-170 EALTAQEVSDM
+170 ETLTAQEVSDM

-224 EKRQLHRQIA
+224 EKRQLHQQIA

-268 NKRLEQLKESAGRTS
+268 NKRLEQLKESATRWQGQRHHTGCVLQPDRQGTGKGAS
-283 SLLGGKVRPGGRGKG
+283 GETQAPARGGGTPAPSRGSQETGGRK
-298 TTLGVYVSQTVKE
+298 
-311 QVKELQEK
+311 
-319 LKHQQEEEE
+319 
-328 RQRQAEEAKKQEAE
+328 AI
-342 KPSAPQDQSAGSTS
+342 
-356 SATSG
+356 
-361 RVYPN
+361 
-366 GKGSFMGD
+366 
-374 SSGSSS
+374 
-380 TGSNTSTGSSGR
+380 GSSGPVR
-392 VYPNGKGAF
+392 WQHIVSHSRPCISQWQGLLHGCFQWKFIYWQQHINGHLRPCI
-401 MDASSGSSSTGS
+401 S
-413 STSSGTSGRVYPNR
+413 
-427 RGTILDTPN
+427 
-436 DSSSS
+436 
-441 STPTRAY
+441 
-448 PSGKGA
+448 
-454 FMDSSSSSSTSS
+454 
-466 GSSSATGSSSSSSTP
+466 
-481 TRAYP
+481 
-486 SGKGA
+486 
-491 FMDSSSTSST
+491 
-501 SPGSSSAT
+501 
-509 GSSSSSST
+509 
-517 PTRAYPSGKGAFM
+517 
-530 DSSNSSSTTGSSS
+530 
-543 SGTSSGSST
+543 
-552 VGSSSSSSTPN
+552 
-563 RAYPKGK
+563 
-570 GAYLG
+570 
-575 ASARSYLAGMG
+575 
-586 AAAAPK
+586 
-592 AGSDDKDAKP
+592 
-602 TEPQQTDAQQVQ
+602 Q
-614 AKKLAEQMRL
+614 
-624 QGKKIMVGRNVRRKK
+624 

>member
-1 MAGGDNIEGGKQVVS
+1 MAGGDNIEGGKQMVS

-146 ATTSDMP
+146 ATTSDIP

-170 EALTAQEVSDM
+170 ETLTAQEVSDM

-240 KYKKETEEARRLYEE
+240 KYKKETEEARRLDEE

-298 TTLGVYVSQTVKE
+298 TTLGVYASQTLKE

-328 RQRQAEEAKKQEAE
+328 RQRQAEEAKKQETE

-361 RVYPN
+361 RAYPN
-366 GKGSFMGD
+366 GKGSFMG
-374 SSGSSS
+374 
-380 TGSNTSTGSSGR
+380 
-392 VYPNGKGAF
+392 
-401 MDASSGSSSTGS
+401 ASSGSSSTGS
-413 STSSGTSGRVYPNR
+413 STSSGTPGRAYPNR

-436 DSSSS
+436 DTSSS

-448 PSGKGA
+448 PKGKGA
-454 FMDSSSSSSTSS
+454 FMDASNSSSTAS
-466 GSSSATGSSSSSSTP
+466 SSSSSSTP

-486 SGKGA
+486 NGKGA
-491 FMDSSSTSST
+491 FMDT
-501 SPGSSSAT
+501 
-509 GSSSSSST
+509 
-517 PTRAYPSGKGAFM
+517 
-530 DSSNSSSTTGSSS
+530 SNSSSTASSS
-543 SGTSSGSST
+543 SP
-552 VGSSSSSSTPN
+552 SSTPT

-602 TEPQQTDAQQVQ
+602 AESQQSESRPTRAQ
-614 AKKLAEQMRL
+614 LLRGQMPSL
-624 QGKKIMVGRNVRRKK
+624 GKKAINIRSLRKKK

>member
-16 ALHSIPFGNII
+16 ALHSMPFGNII

-117 ARYASEGYKRTEEN
+117 ARYASEGYKRTEES

-170 EALTAQEVSDM
+170 ETLTAQEVSDM

-240 KYKKETEEARRLYEE
+240 KYKKETEEARRLNEE

-328 RQRQAEEAKKQEAE
+328 RRRQAEEAKKQETE
-342 KPSAPQDQSAGSTS
+342 KPSTPQDQSAGSTS

-366 GKGSFMGD
+366 GKGSYMGA

-380 TGSNTSTGSSGR
+380 TGSSTSTGSSGR
-392 VYPNGKGAF
+392 VYPNGKGSF
-401 MDASSGSSSTGS
+401 MGASSGSSSTGS

-436 DSSSS
+436 DTSSS

-448 PSGKGA
+448 PNGKGA
-454 FMDSSSSSSTSS
+454 FMDTSNSSSTAS
-466 GSSSATGSSSSSSTP
+466 SSSSSSTP
-481 TRAYP
+481 NRAYP
-486 SGKGA
+486 NGKGA
-491 FMDSSSTSST
+491 FMDTSNSSST
-501 SPGSSSAT
+501 A
-509 GSSSSSST
+509 SSSSPSST
-517 PTRAYPSGKGAFM
+517 PNRAYPNGKGAFM
-530 DSSNSSSTTGSSS
+530 DTSNSSSTASSS
-543 SGTSSGSST
+543 SP
-552 VGSSSSSSTPN
+552 SSTPN

-586 AAAAPK
+586 AAAASK

-614 AKKLAEQMRL
+614 AKKLVEQMRL

>member
-16 ALHSIPFGNII
+16 ALHSMPFGNII

-75 NGVPTLMTLPLMTLV
+75 NGEPTLMTLPLMTLV

-117 ARYASEGYKRTEEN
+117 ARYASEGYKRTEES

-170 EALTAQEVSDM
+170 ETLTAQEVSDM

-240 KYKKETEEARRLYEE
+240 KYKKETEEARRLNEE

-328 RQRQAEEAKKQEAE
+328 RRRQAEEAKKQETE
-342 KPSAPQDQSAGSTS
+342 KPSTPQDQSAGSTS

-366 GKGSFMGD
+366 GKGSYMGA

-380 TGSNTSTGSSGR
+380 TGSSTSTGSSGR
-392 VYPNGKGAF
+392 VYPNGKGSF
-401 MDASSGSSSTGS
+401 MGASSGSSSTGS

-436 DSSSS
+436 DTSSS

-448 PSGKGA
+448 PNGKGA
-454 FMDSSSSSSTSS
+454 FMDT
-466 GSSSATGSSSSSSTP
+466 
-481 TRAYP
+481 
-486 SGKGA
+486 
-491 FMDSSSTSST
+491 
-501 SPGSSSAT
+501 
-509 GSSSSSST
+509 
-517 PTRAYPSGKGAFM
+517 
-530 DSSNSSSTTGSSS
+530 SNSSSTASSS
-543 SGTSSGSST
+543 SP
-552 VGSSSSSSTPN
+552 SSTPN

-586 AAAAPK
+586 AAAASK

-614 AKKLAEQMRL
+614 AKKLVEQMRL

>member
-117 ARYASEGYKRTEEN
+117 ARYASEGYKRTEES

-170 EALTAQEVSDM
+170 ETLTAQEVSDM

-207 QEKARREAQE
+207 QEKARRE
-217 KARREEQ
+217 EQ

-240 KYKKETEEARRLYEE
+240 KYKKETEEA
-255 RQAKLAEAAKEAR
+255 
-268 NKRLEQLKESAGRTS
+268 
-283 SLLGGKVRPGGRGKG
+283 
-298 TTLGVYVSQTVKE
+298 
-311 QVKELQEK
+311 
-319 LKHQQEEEE
+319 
-328 RQRQAEEAKKQEAE
+328 
-342 KPSAPQDQSAGSTS
+342 SAPQDQSAGSTS
-356 SATSG
+356 SATPG

-366 GKGSFMGD
+366 GKGSFMG
-374 SSGSSS
+374 
-380 TGSNTSTGSSGR
+380 
-392 VYPNGKGAF
+392 
-401 MDASSGSSSTGS
+401 ASSGSSSTGS

-454 FMDSSSSSSTSS
+454 FMDSSSSSSTS
-466 GSSSATGSSSSSSTP
+466 
-481 TRAYP
+481 
-486 SGKGA
+486 
-491 FMDSSSTSST
+491 
-501 SPGSSSAT
+501 PGSSSAT

-552 VGSSSSSSTPN
+552 VGGSSSSSTPN

-586 AAAAPK
+586 AAAASK

-602 TEPQQTDAQQVQ
+602 AESQQSESRPTRTQ
-614 AKKLAEQMRL
+614 LLRGQMPSL
-624 QGKKIMVGRNVRRKK
+624 GKKAINIRSLRKKK

>member
-117 ARYASEGYKRTEEN
+117 ARYASEGYKRTEES

-170 EALTAQEVSDM
+170 ETLTAQEVSDM

-224 EKRQLHRQIA
+224 EKRQLHQQIA

-298 TTLGVYVSQTVKE
+298 TTLGVYFSQTAKE

-328 RQRQAEEAKKQEAE
+328 RRRQAEEAKKQEAE
-342 KPSAPQDQSAGSTS
+342 KPSTPQDQSAGSTS
-356 SATSG
+356 SATPG

-366 GKGSFMGD
+366 GKGSFMG
-374 SSGSSS
+374 
-380 TGSNTSTGSSGR
+380 
-392 VYPNGKGAF
+392 
-401 MDASSGSSSTGS
+401 ASSGSSSTGS
-413 STSSGTSGRVYPNR
+413 STLSGTSGRAYPNR

-436 DSSSS
+436 DTSSS

-454 FMDSSSSSSTSS
+454 FMDT
-466 GSSSATGSSSSSSTP
+466 
-481 TRAYP
+481 
-486 SGKGA
+486 
-491 FMDSSSTSST
+491 
-501 SPGSSSAT
+501 
-509 GSSSSSST
+509 
-517 PTRAYPSGKGAFM
+517 
-530 DSSNSSSTTGSSS
+530 SNSSSTTGSSS

-552 VGSSSSSSTPN
+552 VGSSSPSSTPT

-602 TEPQQTDAQQVQ
+602 AESQQSESRPTRAQ
-614 AKKLAEQMRL
+614 LLRGQMPSL
-624 QGKKIMVGRNVRRKK
+624 GKKAINIRSLRKKK

>member
-1 MAGGDNIEGGKQVVS
+1 MAGGDNKEGGKQVVS

-90 PIPYMRIEHVN
+90 PIPYMRIEHIN

-170 EALTAQEVSDM
+170 ETLTAQEVSDM

-240 KYKKETEEARRLYEE
+240 KYKKETEEA
-255 RQAKLAEAAKEAR
+255 
-268 NKRLEQLKESAGRTS
+268 
-283 SLLGGKVRPGGRGKG
+283 
-298 TTLGVYVSQTVKE
+298 
-311 QVKELQEK
+311 
-319 LKHQQEEEE
+319 
-328 RQRQAEEAKKQEAE
+328 
-342 KPSAPQDQSAGSTS
+342 SAPQDQSAGSTS
-356 SATSG
+356 SATPGRVYPNGKGSFMGASGGSSSTGSSTSTGTPG

-380 TGSNTSTGSSGR
+380 TGSSTSTGSSGRVYPNGKGSYMGASSGSSSTGSSTSTGSSGRVYPNGKGSYMGASSGSSSTGSSTSTGSSGR

-454 FMDSSSSSSTSS
+454 FMDSSSTSSTSS

-481 TRAYP
+481 T
-486 SGKGA
+486 
-491 FMDSSSTSST
+491 
-501 SPGSSSAT
+501 
-509 GSSSSSST
+509 
-517 PTRAYPSGKGAFM
+517 
-530 DSSNSSSTTGSSS
+530 
-543 SGTSSGSST
+543 
-552 VGSSSSSSTPN
+552 

-602 TEPQQTDAQQVQ
+602 AESQQSESRPTRAQ
-614 AKKLAEQMRL
+614 LLRGQMPSL
-624 QGKKIMVGRNVRRKK
+624 GKKAINIRSLRKKK

>member
-117 ARYASEGYKRTEEN
+117 ARYASEGYKRTEES

-170 EALTAQEVSDM
+170 ETLTAQEVSDM

-224 EKRQLHRQIA
+224 EKRQLHQQIA

-268 NKRLEQLKESAGRTS
+268 NKRLEQQKESAGRTS

-298 TTLGVYVSQTVKE
+298 TTLGAYVSQTVKE

-319 LKHQQEEEE
+319 FKHQQEEEE
-328 RQRQAEEAKKQEAE
+328 RRRQAEEAKKQEAE
-342 KPSAPQDQSAGSTS
+342 TPSTPQDQSAGSTS
-356 SATSG
+356 SATPG

-366 GKGSFMGD
+366 GKGSFMG
-374 SSGSSS
+374 
-380 TGSNTSTGSSGR
+380 
-392 VYPNGKGAF
+392 
-401 MDASSGSSSTGS
+401 ASSGSSSTGS
-413 STSSGTSGRVYPNR
+413 STSSGTPGRAYPNR

-436 DSSSS
+436 DTSSS

-448 PSGKGA
+448 PNGKGA
-454 FMDSSSSSSTSS
+454 FMDTSNSSSTAS
-466 GSSSATGSSSSSSTP
+466 SSSSSSTP
-481 TRAYP
+481 T
-486 SGKGA
+486 
-491 FMDSSSTSST
+491 
-501 SPGSSSAT
+501 
-509 GSSSSSST
+509 
-517 PTRAYPSGKGAFM
+517 
-530 DSSNSSSTTGSSS
+530 
-543 SGTSSGSST
+543 
-552 VGSSSSSSTPN
+552 

-602 TEPQQTDAQQVQ
+602 AESQQSESRPTRAQ
-614 AKKLAEQMRL
+614 LLRGQMPSL
-624 QGKKIMVGRNVRRKK
+624 GKKAINIRSLRKKK

>member
-1 MAGGDNIEGGKQVVS
+1 MVS

-117 ARYASEGYKRTEEN
+117 ARYASEGYKRTEES

-170 EALTAQEVSDM
+170 ETLTAQEVSDM

-224 EKRQLHRQIA
+224 EKRQLHQQIA

-283 SLLGGKVRPGGRGKG
+283 SLLGGNVRPGGRGKG
-298 TTLGVYVSQTVKE
+298 TTLGVYFSQTAKE

-319 LKHQQEEEE
+319 FKQQQEEEE
-328 RQRQAEEAKKQEAE
+328 RRRQAEEAKKQEAE
-342 KPSAPQDQSAGSTS
+342 KPSTPQDQSAGSTS
-356 SATSG
+356 SATPG

-366 GKGSFMGD
+366 GKGSFMG
-374 SSGSSS
+374 
-380 TGSNTSTGSSGR
+380 
-392 VYPNGKGAF
+392 
-401 MDASSGSSSTGS
+401 ASSGSSSTGS
-413 STSSGTSGRVYPNR
+413 STSSGTSGRAYPNR

-436 DSSSS
+436 DTSSS

-448 PSGKGA
+448 PNGKGA
-454 FMDSSSSSSTSS
+454 FMDTSNSSSTAS
-466 GSSSATGSSSSSSTP
+466 SSSSSSTP

-491 FMDSSSTSST
+491 FMDT
-501 SPGSSSAT
+501 
-509 GSSSSSST
+509 
-517 PTRAYPSGKGAFM
+517 
-530 DSSNSSSTTGSSS
+530 SNSSSTTGSSS

-552 VGSSSSSSTPN
+552 VGSSSSSSTPT

-592 AGSDDKDAKP
+592 AGSDDKDTKP
-602 TEPQQTDAQQVQ
+602 AESQQSESRPTRAQ
-614 AKKLAEQMRL
+614 LLRGQMPSL
-624 QGKKIMVGRNVRRKK
+624 GKKAINIRSLRKKK

>member
-90 PIPYMRIEHVN
+90 PIPYMRIEHIN

-117 ARYASEGYKRTEEN
+117 ARYASEGYKRTEES

-170 EALTAQEVSDM
+170 ETLTAQEVSDM

-240 KYKKETEEARRLYEE
+240 KYKKETEEA
-255 RQAKLAEAAKEAR
+255 
-268 NKRLEQLKESAGRTS
+268 
-283 SLLGGKVRPGGRGKG
+283 
-298 TTLGVYVSQTVKE
+298 
-311 QVKELQEK
+311 
-319 LKHQQEEEE
+319 
-328 RQRQAEEAKKQEAE
+328 
-342 KPSAPQDQSAGSTS
+342 SAPQDQSAGSTS
-356 SATSG
+356 SATPG

-366 GKGSFMGD
+366 GKGSFMG
-374 SSGSSS
+374 
-380 TGSNTSTGSSGR
+380 
-392 VYPNGKGAF
+392 
-401 MDASSGSSSTGS
+401 ASSGSSSTGS

-427 RGTILDTPN
+427 RGTIQDTPN

-448 PSGKGA
+448 PNGKGA
-454 FMDSSSSSSTSS
+454 FMDTSNSSSTAS
-466 GSSSATGSSSSSSTP
+466 SSSSSSTP
-481 TRAYP
+481 T
-486 SGKGA
+486 
-491 FMDSSSTSST
+491 
-501 SPGSSSAT
+501 
-509 GSSSSSST
+509 
-517 PTRAYPSGKGAFM
+517 
-530 DSSNSSSTTGSSS
+530 
-543 SGTSSGSST
+543 
-552 VGSSSSSSTPN
+552 

-602 TEPQQTDAQQVQ
+602 TESQQSESRPTRAQ
-614 AKKLAEQMRL
+614 LLRGQMPSL
-624 QGKKIMVGRNVRRKK
+624 GKKAINIRSLRKKK

>member
-170 EALTAQEVSDM
+170 ETLTAQEVSDM

-240 KYKKETEEARRLYEE
+240 KYKKETEE
-255 RQAKLAEAAKEAR
+255 
-268 NKRLEQLKESAGRTS
+268 
-283 SLLGGKVRPGGRGKG
+283 
-298 TTLGVYVSQTVKE
+298 
-311 QVKELQEK
+311 
-319 LKHQQEEEE
+319 
-328 RQRQAEEAKKQEAE
+328 
-342 KPSAPQDQSAGSTS
+342 PSAPQDQSAGSTS
-356 SATSG
+356 SATPGRVYPNGKGSFMGASGGSSSTGSSTSTGTPG

-380 TGSNTSTGSSGR
+380 TGSSTSTGSSCRVYPNGKGSFMGASGGSSSTGSSTSSGSSGRVYPNGKGSYMGASSGSSSTGSSTSTGSSGR
-392 VYPNGKGAF
+392 VYPNGKGSF
-401 MDASSGSSSTGS
+401 MGASSGSSSTGS

-454 FMDSSSSSSTSS
+454 FMDSSSTSSTSS
-466 GSSSATGSSSSSSTP
+466 GSSSTTGSSSSSSTP

-486 SGKGA
+486 
-491 FMDSSSTSST
+491 
-501 SPGSSSAT
+501 
-509 GSSSSSST
+509 
-517 PTRAYPSGKGAFM
+517 
-530 DSSNSSSTTGSSS
+530 N
-543 SGTSSGSST
+543 
-552 VGSSSSSSTPN
+552 
-563 RAYPKGK
+563 GK

-602 TEPQQTDAQQVQ
+602 AESQQSESQPTRAQ
-614 AKKLAEQMRL
+614 LLRGQMPSL
-624 QGKKIMVGRNVRRKK
+624 GKKAINIRSLRKKK

>member
-146 ATTSDMP
+146 ATTSDIP

-170 EALTAQEVSDM
+170 ETLTAQEVSDM

-240 KYKKETEEARRLYEE
+240 KYKKETEEARRLDEE

-298 TTLGVYVSQTVKE
+298 TTLGVYASQTLKE
-311 QVKELQEK
+311 QVKEFQEK
-319 LKHQQEEEE
+319 LKHQQEKEE
-328 RQRQAEEAKKQEAE
+328 RQRQAEEAKKQETE
-342 KPSAPQDQSAGSTS
+342 KPSTPQDQSAGSTS

-366 GKGSFMGD
+366 GKGSFMGA
-374 SSGSSS
+374 SVGSSS
-380 TGSNTSTGSSGR
+380 TGSG
-392 VYPNGKGAF
+392 
-401 MDASSGSSSTGS
+401 
-413 STSSGTSGRVYPNR
+413 TSSGTSGRVYPNR
-427 RGTILDTPN
+427 RGTIMDTPN

-454 FMDSSSSSSTSS
+454 FMDSSSTSSTSS
-466 GSSSATGSSSSSSTP
+466 GSSSTTGSSSSSSTP

-491 FMDSSSTSST
+491 FMDSSSSSSTTGSSSSSSTPNRAYPSGKGAFMDSSSSSST
-501 SPGSSSAT
+501 SSGSSSTT

-517 PTRAYPSGKGAFM
+517 PTRAYPKGKGAFM
-530 DSSNSSSTTGSSS
+530 DSSSSSSTTGSSS

-552 VGSSSSSSTPN
+552 VGSSSSSSTPH

-586 AAAAPK
+586 AAAASK

-602 TEPQQTDAQQVQ
+602 AESQQSESQPTRAQ
-614 AKKLAEQMRL
+614 LLRGQMPSL
-624 QGKKIMVGRNVRRKK
+624 GKKAINIRSLRKKK

>member
-117 ARYASEGYKRTEEN
+117 ARYASEGYKRTEES

-165 NLIIQ
+165 NLIVQ
-170 EALTAQEVSDM
+170 ETLTAQEVSDM

-207 QEKARREAQE
+207 QERARREAQE

-224 EKRQLHRQIA
+224 EKRQLHQQIA

-240 KYKKETEEARRLYEE
+240 KHKKETEEARRLYEE

-298 TTLGVYVSQTVKE
+298 TTLGVYVSQTAKE

-319 LKHQQEEEE
+319 FKQQQEEEE
-328 RQRQAEEAKKQEAE
+328 RRRQAEEAKKQETEEA
-342 KPSAPQDQSAGSTS
+342 SAPQDQSAGSTS
-356 SATSG
+356 SATPG

-366 GKGSFMGD
+366 GKGSFMGA

-380 TGSNTSTGSSGR
+380 TGSSTSSGTSGR

-401 MDASSGSSSTGS
+401 MGASSGSSSTGS
-413 STSSGTSGRVYPNR
+413 SISSGTSGRVYPNR

-441 STPTRAY
+441 STPNRAY
-448 PSGKGA
+448 PN
-454 FMDSSSSSSTSS
+454 
-466 GSSSATGSSSSSSTP
+466 
-481 TRAYP
+481 
-486 SGKGA
+486 GKGA

-501 SPGSSSAT
+501 SSGSSSAT

-552 VGSSSSSSTPN
+552 VGSSSSSSTPI

-602 TEPQQTDAQQVQ
+602 TESQQSESRPTRAQ
-614 AKKLAEQMRL
+614 LLRGQMPSL
-624 QGKKIMVGRNVRRKK
+624 GKKAINIRSLRKKK

>member
-117 ARYASEGYKRTEEN
+117 ARYASEGYKRTEES

-170 EALTAQEVSDM
+170 ETLTAQEVSDM

-224 EKRQLHRQIA
+224 EKRQLHQQIA

-283 SLLGGKVRPGGRGKG
+283 SLLSRESATKG

-328 RQRQAEEAKKQEAE
+328 RRRQAEEAKKQEAE
-342 KPSAPQDQSAGSTS
+342 KPSAPQDQSAGGTS
-356 SATSG
+356 SATPG

-366 GKGSFMGD
+366 GKGSFMG
-374 SSGSSS
+374 
-380 TGSNTSTGSSGR
+380 
-392 VYPNGKGAF
+392 
-401 MDASSGSSSTGS
+401 ASSGSSSTGS
-413 STSSGTSGRVYPNR
+413 STSSGTSGRAYPNR
-427 RGTILDTPN
+427 RGTIQDTPN
-436 DSSSS
+436 DTSPS
-441 STPTRAY
+441 STPT
-448 PSGKGA
+448 
-454 FMDSSSSSSTSS
+454 
-466 GSSSATGSSSSSSTP
+466 
-481 TRAYP
+481 
-486 SGKGA
+486 
-491 FMDSSSTSST
+491 
-501 SPGSSSAT
+501 
-509 GSSSSSST
+509 
-517 PTRAYPSGKGAFM
+517 
-530 DSSNSSSTTGSSS
+530 
-543 SGTSSGSST
+543 
-552 VGSSSSSSTPN
+552 

-602 TEPQQTDAQQVQ
+602 AESQQSESRPTRAQ
-614 AKKLAEQMRL
+614 LLRGQMPSL
-624 QGKKIMVGRNVRRKK
+624 GKKAINIRSLRKKK